1 MKQAV
6 VFLRGVKAGILTEDE
21 NGYTFEYD
29 ADYLASAD
37 AEAVS
42 LTLPLS
48 DKPYRDKVLFPFFDG
63 LIPEGWLLDIA
74 EKNWKIDARDRSHF
88 LCLFLCI
95 RQIKPL
101 TKILVGIGFAQIN
114 LPKMNICSVIQYH
127 TNSPP
132 CLLQY
137 IAKLFTVS
145 EKSRVCII
153 S

>member
-6 VFLRGVKAGILTEDE
+6 VFLRGTKAGILTEDE
-21 NGYTFEYD
+21 NGYTFEYA

-74 EKNWKIDARDRSHF
+74 EKNWKIDTRDRMS
-88 LCLFLCI
+88 LLIACCKDCI
-95 RQIKPL
+95 GA
-101 TKILVGIGFAQIN
+101 VGVE
-114 LPKMNICSVIQYH
+114 SVI
-127 TNSPP
+127 N
-132 CLLQY
+132 
-137 IAKLFTVS
+137 
-145 EKSRVCII
+145 EEE
-153 S
+153 